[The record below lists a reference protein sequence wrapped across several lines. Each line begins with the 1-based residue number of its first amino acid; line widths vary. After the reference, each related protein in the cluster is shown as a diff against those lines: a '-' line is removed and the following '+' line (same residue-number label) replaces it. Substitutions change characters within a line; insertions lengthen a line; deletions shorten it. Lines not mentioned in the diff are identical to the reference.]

1 MTTRRLMLGLL
12 VAMCLG
18 SVLVLV
24 DLVVSWP
31 PELPW
36 GIVQYLLAAL
46 WISALVWMIVS
57 FRRGHARRGNAPRC
71 D

>member
-1 MTTRRLMLGLL
+1 MTTRRFMLGLL

-18 SVLVLV
+18 TALVLV

-31 PELPW
+31 PDLPW
-36 GIVQYLLAAL
+36 GIVQYVLAAL
-46 WISALVWMIVS
+46 WLSALVWMILS
-57 FRRGHARRGNAPRC
+57 FRRQGQRE